1 MNKRQKKKRYKKL
14 YGVNPLKGLDG
25 RYLYQMKHETKKKR
39 ELPVV
44 TTARI
49 LTQRRKK

>member
-25 RYLYQMKHETKKKR
+25 RYMYQIKCKTKKKR
-39 ELPVV
+39 ELSVV

-49 LTQRRKK
+49 LAQRRKK